1 MSIKFMKINK
11 YEPAADEKRLEE
23 MAVKGEFIKSYSM
36 GMAFFKKAEP
46 QKVKYCIEANVFK
59 ANIKTRKAY
68 AESGWTYA
76 ARGSDFDVYVSS
88 DENAVPL
95 HTDRS
100 EYAHVIQRFHRT
112 AMWVMIYCFI
122 TILWCIIVPFYFY
135 QFIEAGVIAPMLSSI
150 WDNGLAYANL
160 SACIILFAGLIP
172 MTGVYLY
179 DYTEAGKFIA
189 GSIENNKSAEKAMRY
204 SNVAKVIFGVLFTAA
219 FALFG
224 ASIYA
229 VCIGE
234 SREVNKLDD
243 VPSQA
248 ITLDEIF
255 GEEHIVYLE
264 TDELADKYIDPE
276 DKEDTRKGVKP
287 KIEEVT
293 SDIFTHYSYW
303 QPAAYIPDGEKY
315 GDRTLVH
322 GTYTNFKNEL
332 LAKQCAKEF
341 MQNIPFFFGADESA
355 EVVILDITG
364 TEFDSAEYASDKK
377 DRCYFVLR
385 DGNIVYT
392 LTVYIPDNLDTT
404 PEEIF
409 NGIHK

>member
-11 YEPAADEKRLEE
+11 YEPAADEKKLEE
-23 MAVKGEFIKSYSM
+23 MAAKGEFIKSCSM

-59 ANIKTRKAY
+59 ASMKIRKAY

-88 DENAVPL
+88 DENVVPL

-172 MTGVYLY
+172 MTGVYLQ

-189 GSIENNKSAEKAMRY
+189 GSIENSKSAEKAMRY
-204 SNVAKVIFGVLFTAA
+204 SNVAKVIFVVLFTAA
-219 FALFG
+219 FVLLG

-234 SREVNKLDD
+234 SREVHKLDD

-255 GEEHIVYLE
+255 GAEHIVYLE

-276 DKEDTRKGVKP
+276 DKEDSRKGGKP

-315 GDRTLVH
+315 GDRTLLQ
-322 GTYTNFKNEL
+322 GTYTAFTYEL
-332 LAKQCAKEF
+332 LAKRCAKEF
-341 MQNIPFFFGADESA
+341 MQNVPLFFGADESA
-355 EVVILDITG
+355 ECIVLDITG
-364 TEFDSAEYASDKK
+364 TEFDSAEYAVDKK

-392 LTVYIPDNLDTT
+392 LTVYVPDNLETT

-409 NGIHK
+409 SCIHK